1 MFLQPLPHLRRVA
14 RTDLTEHPAHRIIL
28 AAHGIS
34 AITGARRVT
43 RPDRAAQRG
52 GRPRPVTAVSAADHA
67 AAAELAEQAGQLL
80 TQLRAS
86 SDGDPGELGRRG
98 DAASHDLIAAELQ
111 RRFPADAVLSEE
123 ADDDMRRLDAERVW
137 IVDPLDGTR
146 EFGEGRDDWAV
157 HVALV
162 VGSTVVAAA
171 VALPA
176 RAALLSTAQPPP
188 TPPRSPEVRRILVS
202 RTRPPHFV
210 GELAAQLGAE
220 LVPMGSAGA
229 KAGAV
234 ILGEADAYV
243 HAGGQ
248 YEWDSAAPVGVAL
261 AAGLHASR
269 LDGSQLAYNRRD
281 VLVPDLLVC
290 RRDIAEHLLRAIA
303 ACA

>member
-1 MFLQPLPHLRRVA
+1 M
-14 RTDLTEHPAHRIIL
+14 
-28 AAHGIS
+28 
-34 AITGARRVT
+34 
-43 RPDRAAQRG
+43 
-52 GRPRPVTAVSAADHA
+52 TAVSAADHA

-176 RAALLSTAQPPP
+176 RAALLSTAQPPD
-188 TPPRSPEVRRILVS
+188 RKSVV
-202 RTRPPHFV
+202 
-210 GELAAQLGAE
+210 
-220 LVPMGSAGA
+220 
-229 KAGAV
+229 
-234 ILGEADAYV
+234 
-243 HAGGQ
+243 
-248 YEWDSAAPVGVAL
+248 
-261 AAGLHASR
+261 
-269 LDGSQLAYNRRD
+269 
-281 VLVPDLLVC
+281 
-290 RRDIAEHLLRAIA
+290 
-303 ACA
+303 